1 MDLIEDRVIAEI
13 TINVEGRRAERGEG
27 RRVLC
32 NHVDIQS
39 VYPIPL
45 IKSRGIS
52 LQEDLCPLYNTK
64 NVCASVCV
72 CVCVCVCLRQ
82 TDRHRER

>member
-13 TINVEGRRAERGEG
+13 TINVEGRGAERGEGRRG

-52 LQEDLCPLYNTK
+52 LEEDLCPLYNTK
-64 NVCASVCV
+64 NN
-72 CVCVCVCLRQ
+72 
-82 TDRHRER
+82 